1 LEIAQYIYLKAE
13 IVRPRKSLNVVQED
27 PSDNKFLECAIEGKA
42 DYLVSGD
49 NHLLKLKEFEK
60 VKIISVTDFLSIIE
74 KK

>member
-1 LEIAQYIYLKAE
+1 M
-13 IVRPRKSLNVVQED
+13 QED